1 MESDLVHKHKT
12 KLELSVVCPLFNEE
26 GNVIKLHEA
35 IVKSLKKM
43 GRSFEIIFVN
53 DGSTDK
59 TEERCRQLSPLTLIN
74 FRKNFG
80 QTAALDCGIS
90 KAQGAIILTM
100 DGDLQNDP
108 EDFPKLIKKLKEGY
122 DVVSGW
128 RKNRQD
134 PFSKKFLSRG
144 ADLLRKFLINDNIHD
159 SGCSLKA
166 YREECFRDTHLFG
179 EMHRFIPAVLK
190 IQGFTVAEIEVVHH
204 PRKFGETKYTW
215 TRVVKGFLDMI
226 SVWFWK
232 KYANRPLHLF
242 GGLGIL
248 FSGMGS
254 LLVLIMLIL
263 RIFYAVPLS
272 NRIWPMVGIFMVLA
286 GIQFLISGLLADI
299 AAKSYYDGERKNY
312 TVKDVIENNNS

>member
-100 DGDLQNDP
+100 DGDLQDEPN
-108 EDFPKLIKKLKEGY
+108 EIF
-122 DVVSGW
+122 
-128 RKNRQD
+128 N
-134 PFSKKFLSRG
+134 FS
-144 ADLLRKFLINDNIHD
+144 AI
-159 SGCSLKA
+159 SL
-166 YREECFRDTHLFG
+166 
-179 EMHRFIPAVLK
+179 
-190 IQGFTVAEIEVVHH
+190 
-204 PRKFGETKYTW
+204 
-215 TRVVKGFLDMI
+215 
-226 SVWFWK
+226 
-232 KYANRPLHLF
+232 
-242 GGLGIL
+242 
-248 FSGMGS
+248 
-254 LLVLIMLIL
+254 
-263 RIFYAVPLS
+263 
-272 NRIWPMVGIFMVLA
+272 
-286 GIQFLISGLLADI
+286 
-299 AAKSYYDGERKNY
+299 
-312 TVKDVIENNNS
+312 